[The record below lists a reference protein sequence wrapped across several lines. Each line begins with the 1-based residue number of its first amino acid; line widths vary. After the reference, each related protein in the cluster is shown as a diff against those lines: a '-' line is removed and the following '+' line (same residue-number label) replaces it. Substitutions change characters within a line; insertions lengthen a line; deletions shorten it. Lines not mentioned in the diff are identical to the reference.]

1 MLLKLQFMKIADQ
14 NTFHIYK
21 KNIVIYK
28 MFRMEGQCFAEE
40 LYDGSTFSSEKNNA
54 KIKELREKFDDFKKR
69 LNIFTKLKKHD
80 KFGKDSEN
88 NLYIDYNKFGQYL
101 SRWWY
106 EQDRKKCNVILEE
119 EFDLFVGFLDNV
131 STSLAET
138 KINEFYILAQ
148 NCINFINKIITGL
161 YSLKETYNNDNEM
174 ENRIDAIILT
184 LIDFKN
190 KTQRYDSVHI
200 NKN

>member
-69 LNIFTKLKKHD
+69 
-80 KFGKDSEN
+80 
-88 NLYIDYNKFGQYL
+88 
-101 SRWWY
+101 RM
-106 EQDRKKCNVILEE
+106 C
-119 EFDLFVGFLDNV
+119 
-131 STSLAET
+131 
-138 KINEFYILAQ
+138 
-148 NCINFINKIITGL
+148 
-161 YSLKETYNNDNEM
+161 
-174 ENRIDAIILT
+174 
-184 LIDFKN
+184 
-190 KTQRYDSVHI
+190 
-200 NKN
+200 